1 MGVIGSGCELCLRV
15 VVVVS
20 VTLATSSRAAY
31 WRFESHAPA
40 HTRAARHHWIGTQH
54 CSHWVSR
61 TRLLLG
67 AKRAVVI
74 EMENAV
80 LSGGNWRYDNMEDKH
95 NFQNET
101 GQEGLKLD
109 LEQEGMEEQLCEHNE
124 EAMESENEI
133 LGEDD
138 SEITWEESEEEIT
151 SSHQKRWSYS
161 EKAEIRKRQRIQLEF
176 ELLLQEK
183 DLEVQK
189 LRGKLKECWRR
200 METLMEQRNKVEED
214 IQEQETVN
222 NMAALFWLRAQHR
235 RLCEELQK
243 EENIHLKTDLT
254 LKEKELEL
262 FKVELEQAKVL
273 QLHEQHKKDEEE
285 YEVQRVLETK
295 RRLEANEAALLQA
308 EKRIKIK
315 KKHIKY
321 VKDQELEDKKAV
333 EKAKQ
338 YNQKAM
344 QFLKESMARV
354 RKEQAE
360 KELQIRE
367 DLEKRMQSV
376 LSLKK
381 NIELSQENQRAAQ
394 LRRKALAE
402 AEKQKQKV
410 EETMMLESGVAQQIM
425 IRAKLQQEFEKKKQE
440 FTEKQKTAK
449 AEIMAK
455 ILREENNMEKKKQIN
470 PGLFPKTSKTLNNVS
485 GTEKHRKQLYK
496 YLGNISEDKESIGI
510 DEQQE
515 YQVLSSDSEEETV
528 MGKSQDHQVP
538 DVKNDEDEESLNQ
551 PEFSGLW
558 DYEQKPCQDEPM
570 DKHLGAGTSKMEQEI
585 RTRQL
590 DKQRSWI
597 IHKQVAAGH
606 EFKGCPFYSK
616 PAVIHF
622 KNFDIGKTYKKKAN
636 LINASYGITYCKLI
650 DISDHVKDFIEVEF
664 KPPGPISAGMS
675 CEMTVIFKPMLN
687 EDLEGEIMFRA
698 QTGSFTVPLKCTTKT
713 CDLSVDK
720 TFVDFGPHVIGETI
734 TQTITLTNH
743 GARGTHF
750 EFLQMN
756 FTSSVSEESG
766 TKLAPSEVEEKNKE
780 NLFLIDHPVSN
791 EIKIGQVTKD
801 DIGPFS
807 SIKLPIIFL
816 PTVPGTAQADLEL
829 VFPYEANKN
838 ISIKVQAQAVDVPVW
853 VSNPN
858 IDLKIC
864 MYDRL
869 YQDAIR
875 VHNRASLG
883 HQVKF
888 VVCKELRN
896 HLEFLPKSG
905 FIQAHSSLSFQLKF
919 LPRKSLPEDANIYFN
934 TSTLVLE
941 APMNIWVANQIR
953 LISFTVHAV
962 VTSSDVEIDPQT
974 IDFGPCSIYETVVK
988 TIRLMNKSIL
998 SQEFGFVGIPE
1009 CVDVQPNDG
1018 FGVLLPL
1025 EELSLD
1031 IMFKAKQAK
1040 EYNFELICKSEINR
1054 EFRISCTAVGVL
1066 PPLQLSHS
1074 VVHFA
1079 ATALYDMST
1088 VTLYVVNSR
1097 TSQNKFTHPET
1108 RIRSGEVAPVGP
1120 ATFEFIIPEFSHLTI
1135 VPAVGTVLPGQKC
1148 KVVLTFKPTLSDLQ
1162 IQEEAVRMLC
1172 WAEETKRIL
1181 EKQETESIA
1190 KSEQDTSNKKN
1201 PQSKQSKQKDLR
1213 EHSPGSPRP
1222 PIKETNT
1229 PFKPSDPTDI
1239 AVDSEDYNAALAS
1252 LLRNFKEEF
1261 HRFVIPCFIMH
1272 GDTTSHKKEGYPPY
1286 SIHNTLYL
1294 EVNCPT
1300 VVPPLV
1306 LVPCNKRNIVDFGE
1320 NAKGQRIVKKVMVQN
1335 ISQDDLELKSTLLDS
1350 GGPFQLLSFLRAL
1363 QPGEAQNLVFSFTPT
1378 ASKMFYESME
1388 IITAK
1393 ASCSL
1398 ILTGSG
1404 VDPVISCSVEKVL
1417 DMGYV
1422 LANQK
1427 RSVTFQLQNATR
1439 LRVMFDVKLGSLS
1452 YRKFKEQQEL
1462 PSFLTSSEIAVS
1474 LVGTQNYSGQSV
1486 FSVSPVKGWI
1496 DAMQTQ
1502 EFEVT
1507 FSPDHESLCYSDVIY
1522 IELFDKVSHTIQL
1535 KGAAREHTMFVEG
1548 GDPVDVP
1555 VESLSILP
1563 SCEHMDRS
1571 DKPQPLKSVLLTLKS
1586 IKSDN
1591 KYTTAL
1597 RELQVGCIRS
1607 TQAAGK
1613 KSVELIID
1621 SPQAAH
1627 VKGFTIDPVRG
1638 VVEAGSTK
1646 TITVSWAPPSGHDAL
1661 QIISAT
1667 VKMTIKGDITENYQ
1681 IILMAMVVTT

>member
-1 MGVIGSGCELCLRV
+1 MRV

-20 VTLATSSRAAY
+20 VTLATGSRAAD
-31 WRFESHAPA
+31 WRPGPLPPA
-40 HTRAARHHWIGTQH
+40 YGRAAGRHSIGTQRCFH
-54 CSHWVSR
+54 CVCR
-61 TRLLLG
+61 TRLILG
-67 AKRAVVI
+67 ETRAVSV

-80 LSGGNWRYDNMEDKH
+80 LSGGHGRYDNMEDKH

-101 GQEGLKLD
+101 GQEGSKLD

-124 EAMESENEI
+124 EAMGSDNEI

-138 SEITWEESEEEIT
+138 SEITWEGSEEEIT
-151 SSHQKRWSYS
+151 PSHQKRWDYC
-161 EKAEIRKRQRIQLEF
+161 EKAQIRKCQRIQLEF

-183 DLEVQK
+183 DLKVQK
-189 LRGKLKECWRR
+189 LRDKLKECRGR
-200 METLMEQRNKVEED
+200 LETLMEQRNKVEED
-214 IQEQETVN
+214 IQEQEMVN
-222 NMAALFWLRAQHR
+222 NMAALFRLRAQHR

-254 LKEKELEL
+254 LKENELEL

-285 YEVQRVLETK
+285 YEVQRVLEAK

-321 VKDQELEDKKAV
+321 VKDQELRHKKAV

-338 YNQKAM
+338 YNQKAT

-360 KELQIRE
+360 QELQIKE

-381 NIELSQENQRAAQ
+381 NIELSQENQRTIQ

-410 EETMMLESGVAQQIM
+410 EETMMLESGIAQQFM
-425 IRAKLQQEFEKKKQE
+425 IHAKLQQEFEKKKRE
-440 FTEKQKTAK
+440 FTEQQKTAK
-449 AEIMAK
+449 AEVMAK

-485 GTEKHRKQLYK
+485 GMGKHRKKMYK
-496 YLGNISEDKESIGI
+496 YPENISEDKESIGI
-510 DEQQE
+510 DERQE

-538 DVKNDEDEESLNQ
+538 DANNDEDEESLNQ

-570 DKHLGAGTSKMEQEI
+570 DKHFGAGKSKMEQEI
-585 RTRQL
+585 LKRQL

-616 PAVIHF
+616 PAVVHF

-636 LINASYGITYCKLI
+636 LINASYCITYCKLI

-687 EDLEGEIMFRA
+687 EDLEGEIMFQA

-743 GARGTHF
+743 GARGAHF
-750 EFLQMN
+750 EFLQLN
-756 FTSSVSEESG
+756 FTSAVSKESG
-766 TKLAPSEVEEKNKE
+766 TKLTPSEVEEKNKE
-780 NLFLIDHPVSN
+780 DLFLIDHPVSN

-816 PTVPGTAQADLEL
+816 PTVAGTAQADLEL

-838 ISIKVQAQAVDVPVW
+838 ISIKVQAQAIDVPVW

-934 TSTLVLE
+934 SSTLVLQ
-941 APMNIWVANQIR
+941 APMNIWVENQIR

-962 VTSSDVEIDPQT
+962 VTSSDIEIDPQT

-1054 EFRISCTAVGVL
+1054 EFRISCTAVGVV
-1066 PPLQLSHS
+1066 PPLHLSHS

-1079 ATALYDMST
+1079 ATALYDLST

-1097 TSQNKFTHPET
+1097 TNQNKFTHPET
-1108 RIRSGEVAPVGP
+1108 RIRSGKVAPVGP
-1120 ATFEFIIPEFSHLTI
+1120 TTFEFIIPEFSHLTI
-1135 VPAVGTVLPGQKC
+1135 VPAVGTVLPGQ
-1148 KVVLTFKPTLSDLQ
+1148 
-1162 IQEEAVRMLC
+1162 
-1172 WAEETKRIL
+1172 
-1181 EKQETESIA
+1181 
-1190 KSEQDTSNKKN
+1190 NKKN
-1201 PQSKQSKQKDLR
+1201 PQSKQKDLR
-1213 EHSPGSPRP
+1213 EHSPSSPRP

-1229 PFKPSDPTDI
+1229 PFKPPDPTDI
-1239 AVDSEDYNAALAS
+1239 IVDSEDYNAALAS

-1261 HRFVIPCFIMH
+1261 HSFVIPCFIMH

-1300 VVPPLV
+1300 IAPPLV

-1320 NAKGQRIVKKVMVQN
+1320 NAEGQRIVKKVMVQN
-1335 ISQDDLELKSTLLDS
+1335 ISQDDLELKSTLLDP

-1363 QPGEAQNLVFSFTPT
+1363 QPGETQNLIFSFMPT

-1398 ILTGSG
+1398 ILTGFG
-1404 VDPVISCSVEKVL
+1404 IDPVVSCSVEKLL
-1417 DMGYV
+1417 DTGYV

-1427 RSVTFQLQNATR
+1427 RTVTFQLQNATR
-1439 LRVMFDVKLGSLS
+1439 LRVMFHMKLGSLS
-1452 YRKFKEQQEL
+1452 YTKFKEQQEL
-1462 PSFLTSSEIAVS
+1462 PSFLTSSEVSVS

-1496 DAMQTQ
+1496 DAMHTQ

-1535 KGAAREHTMFVEG
+1535 KGAAREHMMFVEG
-1548 GDPVDVP
+1548 GDPLDVP

-1563 SCEHMDRS
+1563 SCEHMDGS
-1571 DKPQPLKSVLLTLKS
+1571 DIPQPLKSVLLTLKS

-1591 KYTTAL
+1591 KYNTAL
-1597 RELQVGCIRS
+1597 REFQVGCIRS

-1613 KSVELIID
+1613 KSVEFIID

-1646 TITVSWAPPSGHDAL
+1646 TITVSWAPPSGHNAL
-1661 QIISAT
+1661 KIISAT
-1667 VKMTIKGDITENYQ
+1667 IKMTIKGDITENYQ
-1681 IILMAMVVTT
+1681 IILMAMVVVT